1 MTLVSFTSP
10 VLIPPSNENPKTDSS
25 FDNISQSRG
34 SDTLMKVNSLSDLHQ
49 HNREIARHTLQY
61 DVRRLNINDSL
72 NSAKKVN
79 SEQLV
84 STPTTLLDPSQP
96 SLLPFN
102 HHRFLISHTNDHDDR
117 QSPSSLSSTDYTI
130 GTPKF
135 ARHDQP
141 IEYSPS
147 IVLNQNR
154 VSQRIPTTSSASPPM
169 PSESG
174 DSKSVSYGV
183 DWSDQARSTS
193 HCWFPSNYPSTAKHC
208 TYAACSNLKSIVQ
221 MPFLECGSCGL
232 VLHAHHL
239 NDSHTTEENVLL
251 SCRPSFIDNP
261 ISVESHTDA
270 EDNSSNYDKHF
281 WTYVSTLTEP
291 SYVAGTNPWGKPSS
305 LNSNTNNLNHVPVFD
320 RDKHSLS
327 HVATSLPYV
336 HDSAANAHE
345 VNEPTTV
352 NCCNTSQ
359 CEDSSTTTIKI
370 NRFDPQDFSDQRLEV
385 VGLSSRHMAAIH
397 IGFRGNRIA
406 QCNHLRIELCASMTA
421 HMDGEPFYLPSSI
434 AINISHGG
442 QVLMLRNDVR

>member
-281 WTYVSTLTEP
+281 WTYVPTLTEP
-291 SYVAGTNPWGKPSS
+291 CVYCKRKSIRKNLFAAGISQTSMASASNITCQNESIESIVPRHS
-305 LNSNTNNLNHVPVFD
+305 NSNMSQTATGLICLWCSRSCHRRCWEYLDAEN
-320 RDKHSLS
+320 DK
-327 HVATSLPYV
+327 
-336 HDSAANAHE
+336 
-345 VNEPTTV
+345 
-352 NCCNTSQ
+352 
-359 CEDSSTTTIKI
+359 IKC
-370 NRFDPQDFSDQRLEV
+370 DY
-385 VGLSSRHMAAIH
+385 GLL
-397 IGFRGNRIA
+397 
-406 QCNHLRIELCASMTA
+406 Q
-421 HMDGEPFYLPSSI
+421 
-434 AINISHGG
+434 
-442 QVLMLRNDVR
+442 